1 MGPGGSV
8 PTTIPTSR
16 ARGLLTG
23 RRLGS
28 SPVGEPPR
36 GLDFGAVTVLQKPDS
51 VIVVAVDGSE
61 IVVVR
66 QTRAGAAG
74 VTLELPAGSL
84 DPGETPEE
92 TAVRELM
99 EECGLA
105 AGTWRKLGS
114 FWAAP
119 DYATEFVHAFEATE
133 LVQVGDSSPKEDE
146 EDLEVDR
153 LPLRGVIGELSDAN
167 SLAALALWMQG

>member
-1 MGPGGSV
+1 M
-8 PTTIPTSR
+8 
-16 ARGLLTG
+16 
-23 RRLGS
+23 
-28 SPVGEPPR
+28 
-36 GLDFGAVTVLQKPDS
+36 TVLEKPDS

-66 QTRAGAAG
+66 QSRAGASG
-74 VTLELPAGSL
+74 VTVELPAGSIEAGES
-84 DPGETPEE
+84 PGET
-92 TAVRELM
+92 AARELL

-105 AGTWRKLGS
+105 AGAWRPLGS

-119 DYATEFVHAFEATE
+119 DYATEYVHAFEATE
-133 LVQVGDSSPKEDE
+133 LVQVGAASPEQGE

>member
-1 MGPGGSV
+1 M
-8 PTTIPTSR
+8 
-16 ARGLLTG
+16 
-23 RRLGS
+23 
-28 SPVGEPPR
+28 
-36 GLDFGAVTVLQKPDS
+36 TVLEKPNS

-66 QTRAGAAG
+66 QSRVGASG
-74 VTLELPAGSL
+74 VTVELPGGSL
-84 DPGETPEE
+84 DSGETPEE
-92 TAVRELM
+92 GASRELL

-105 AGTWRKLGS
+105 AGAWRPLGS

-119 DYATEFVHAFEATE
+119 DYATEYVHAFEAAE
-133 LVQVGDSSPKEDE
+133 LVQVGAASPKQGE

-153 LPLRGVIGELSDAN
+153 LALRGVIGELSDAN

>member
-1 MGPGGSV
+1 
-8 PTTIPTSR
+8 
-16 ARGLLTG
+16 
-23 RRLGS
+23 
-28 SPVGEPPR
+28 
-36 GLDFGAVTVLQKPDS
+36 VTVLEKPDS
-51 VIVVAVDGSE
+51 VVVVAVDGSE

-66 QTRAGAAG
+66 QTRAGASG
-74 VTLELPAGSL
+74 VTVELPAGSIEAGES
-84 DPGETPEE
+84 PGET
-92 TAVRELM
+92 AARELL

-105 AGTWRKLGS
+105 AGAWRPLGS

-119 DYATEFVHAFEATE
+119 DYATEYVHAFEATE
-133 LVQVGDSSPKEDE
+133 LVQVGAASPEQGE

>member
-1 MGPGGSV
+1 MPPEG
-8 PTTIPTSR
+8 
-16 ARGLLTG
+16 TG
-23 RRLGS
+23 RRRSDDTPG
-28 SPVGEPPR
+28 VE
-36 GLDFGAVTVLQKPDS
+36 VLAKPDS
-51 VIVVAVDGSE
+51 VSIVAVDGSE

-66 QTRAGAAG
+66 QTRAGANG

-92 TAVRELM
+92 TAARELQ

-105 AGTWRKLGS
+105 AGAWRKLGS

-119 DYATEFVHAFEATE
+119 DYATEYVHAFEATQ
-133 LVQVGDSSPKEDE
+133 LVQVGPASPQQDE

-167 SLAALALWMQG
+167 SLAALALWLQG